1 MEAARLPYFSCV
13 PRRSARIRVRSAT
26 PLGLEFRKNLDK
38 LLKTEAILAYRVGYP
53 KPEMQRATSRGG
65 SRQVA
70 RARGEGERGSRAS
83 VGAVGRPPGM
93 LALER
98 SRARALG
105 WRRAVFAVRWRLH
118 VGCFPQQAGHGRTSR
133 ANPEGELAGAMEAV
147 EPRRGRASVDEAGR
161 HRRRA

>member
-70 RARGEGERGSRAS
+70 RAEGRAT
-83 VGAVGRPPGM
+83 AVAEQA
-93 LALER
+93 LAR
-98 SRARALG
+98 WAD
-105 WRRAVFAVRWRLH
+105 RRACWR
-118 VGCFPQQAGHGRTSR
+118 S
-133 ANPEGELAGAMEAV
+133 NEAV
-147 EPRRGRASVDEAGR
+147 HGL
-161 HRRRA
+161 